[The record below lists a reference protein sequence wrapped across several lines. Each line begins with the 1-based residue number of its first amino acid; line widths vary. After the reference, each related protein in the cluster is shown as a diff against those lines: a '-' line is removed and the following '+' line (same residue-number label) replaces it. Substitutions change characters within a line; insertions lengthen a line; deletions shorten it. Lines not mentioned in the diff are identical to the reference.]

1 MKKVEKSWILGGVV
15 LAVVG
20 AAALWPSRSPASER
34 REALLAGGPFE
45 GTITMVMDT
54 TTLSKPATTTYE
66 IKGSKTRFAMPAQG
80 SVPSSVVVVD
90 QAAAKSWLILEDR
103 RTVLA
108 LDAGKA
114 MSDMMAAAQ
123 VTPSFSV
130 EKTGVMD
137 TVAGLR
143 CEKWEI
149 TSGSERISACV
160 LEGLD
165 ISGGPVNGEASLS
178 AEKAFPL
185 RAIHTDANGV
195 VTKHT
200 EVRKIERRP
209 IADDRF
215 AVPADYSQ
223 ADAIEIMKDM
233 TAKDGAR

>member
-20 AAALWPSRSPASER
+20 AAAMWPSRSPASER

-130 EKTGVMD
+130 EKTGIMD

-149 TSGSERISACV
+149 TLGAGHLSACV
-160 LEGLD
+160 LAGIDL
-165 ISGGPVNGEASLS
+165 SGVPAEAGIPGAL
-178 AEKAFPL
+178 AGEKAFPL
-185 RAIHTDANGV
+185 RAIYADANGV
-195 VTKHT
+195 VTRHT
-200 EVRKIERRP
+200 EVRAIERKP
-209 IADDRF
+209 IDDGRF
-215 AVPADYSQ
+215 TLPEGYAVE
-223 ADAIEIMKDM
+223 DALKLLEKASRD
-233 TAKDGAR
+233 